1 MLTTFELTV
10 SRRHATAHLEV
21 GNSSPASSHR
31 RLGAVA
37 LTMVAPAV
45 VLLAGAGLTSVVGHA
60 GSDLS
65 SCVAFVPPVV
75 VAILLACPLI
85 AMVLLAAARLRF
97 GVERREGAWHG
108 RIRLELANGELA
120 AAILGLSLIA
130 VFVGHLFADG
140 YACLNGVRRAC

>member
-1 MLTTFELTV
+1 
-10 SRRHATAHLEV
+10 
-21 GNSSPASSHR
+21 
-31 RLGAVA
+31 
-37 LTMVAPAV
+37 MVAPAV